1 MCPGLIVLVQI
12 PTWPWRMQTSAA
24 TRSKLNSEIGLGST
38 GSTGAFSKSILL
50 CTILYM

>member
-1 MCPGLIVLVQI
+1 MNSERHLCGSMADGVDDLLCLVN
-12 PTWPWRMQTSAA
+12 
-24 TRSKLNSEIGLGST
+24 LEIGL